1 MADQRRLYL
10 LISETL
16 GAESKAVESQKV
28 RLILLFYPVAYTDRP
43 GSFVLFSQR
52 VFPLFSCYL
61 GFYEL

>member
-43 GSFVLFSQR
+43 WSFCAVLSAIVSP
-52 VFPLFSCYL
+52 VFMLLRFL
-61 GFYEL
+61 